1 MSKSSEI
8 HWCCFCQKTSENK
21 DIDFMIA
28 GYKNGEH
35 GICSVCLG
43 IASVV
48 GAKKNKVW
56 AKKLMLKLI
65 DTWDSKER

>member
-21 DIDFMIA
+21 D
-28 GYKNGEH
+28 
-35 GICSVCLG
+35 
-43 IASVV
+43 V

>member
-1 MSKSSEI
+1 
-8 HWCCFCQKTSENK
+8 
-21 DIDFMIA
+21 MIA